1 MAENFVSKVFSN
13 YVEIQ
18 VYEKITK
25 VRSHSSPFESFAGSA
40 QFINFVYCY
49 NTQSFSM

>member
-25 VRSHSSPFESFAGSA
+25 VRIPFESLASSA
-40 QFINFVYCY
+40 QFINFMDCY